1 MAGAWKQ
8 ITQEEA
14 RERMARRD
22 GHVIVD
28 VRHRDEYEL
37 GHIPGAILVVNEEI
51 GIEKPEKLPDLDQIL
66 LVYCRSGRRS
76 KQAAEKLAR
85 IGYTHIFE
93 FGGILDWTG
102 EIVAGAEPGG
112 IEAAHPFRQMR
123 RFKQQISGEEC
134 RAVLKETKR
143 GGLSLMGDG
152 GYPYG
157 VPLDHWFCEEDGK
170 LYFHGARE
178 GHKID
183 AVKACNKASYCVYDE
198 GYREE
203 GDWALHFRSVIVFGR
218 IRLVEDENLART
230 ICTEIVKKFT
240 DDEAY
245 LEKELTNAFPRVQCL
260 MLEPE
265 HMSGKRVKES

>member
-1 MAGAWKQ
+1 
-8 ITQEEA
+8 
-14 RERMARRD
+14 
-22 GHVIVD
+22 
-28 VRHRDEYEL
+28 
-37 GHIPGAILVVNEEI
+37 
-51 GIEKPEKLPDLDQIL
+51 
-66 LVYCRSGRRS
+66 
-76 KQAAEKLAR
+76 
-85 IGYTHIFE
+85 
-93 FGGILDWTG
+93 
-102 EIVAGAEPGG
+102 
-112 IEAAHPFRQMR
+112 MR